1 MRKQPIPTRRRFLA
15 FTGSAAAI
23 GALPVAISVRPVE
36 ATPETMASAIRT
48 ITGGATVQS
57 GKVKLDIPPLVEN
70 GNSVPMTVSVTS
82 PMTATDYVKS
92 IHVFNEKNPQPNL
105 GNFYLGPRAGRAQV
119 ATRVRLADSQ
129 KIIAIAKLSDGSFW
143 STTADVV
150 VTLAACTE
158 EVI

>member
-1 MRKQPIPTRRRFLA
+1 MRQRKAPTRRRFLGLA
-15 FTGSAAAI
+15 GSAAAI

-48 ITGGATVQS
+48 VTGGANVQS

-70 GNSVPMTVSVTS
+70 GNSVPMTVSVAS
-82 PMTATDYVKS
+82 PMTSSDYVKS

-105 GNFYLGPRAGRAQV
+105 GNFYLKPSAGRAQV
-119 ATRVRLADSQ
+119 STRVRMADTQ
-129 KIIAIAKLSDGSFW
+129 KITAIARLSDGSLW
-143 STTADVV
+143 SATAEVV

>member
-1 MRKQPIPTRRRFLA
+1 MQQQAPTRRRFLA
-15 FTGSAAAI
+15 LTGSAAAI
-23 GALPVAISVRPVE
+23 GALPVAISVRPAE
-36 ATPETMASAIRT
+36 ATSEMMATAIRNL
-48 ITGGATVQS
+48 TGGASVQT

-82 PMTATDYVKS
+82 PMTANDYVKS

-119 ATRVRLADSQ
+119 STRVRLADSQ
-129 KIIAIAKLSDGSFW
+129 KIMAIAKLSDGSFW